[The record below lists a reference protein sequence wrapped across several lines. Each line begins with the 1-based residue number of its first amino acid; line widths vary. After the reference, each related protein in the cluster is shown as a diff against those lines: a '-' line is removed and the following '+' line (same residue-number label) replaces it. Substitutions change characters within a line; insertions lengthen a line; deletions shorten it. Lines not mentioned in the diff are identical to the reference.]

1 MAVVNQQDTYQRL
14 DKRIASKIE
23 DGDLEV
29 SLSPIIK
36 NNLKFGSREYQTEA
50 FTALDYYLNNSK
62 LRARPSQVLFH
73 MATGSGKTLIMA
85 GAILEL
91 YIMGYRNFIFFVNTD
106 TIIRK
111 TKENFLNPKSSK
123 YLFKEVINING
134 VNVSINE
141 VNSFESTNEEDI
153 SILFSTIQGLHIK
166 LNNPRENSI
175 TFDDFVDRKV
185 VLISDEAHH
194 INALTKKT
202 LTAQEKEVSN
212 NWENTVDR
220 IFHSNPDNIMMEFT
234 ATLELSHPNIAAKF
248 NNKLLY
254 DYPLAKFRED
264 KYSKEVKTNQI
275 DFEPIQRALV
285 AIIISQYKKKVFAS
299 NGVLAKPV
307 VMLKSKT
314 TAESAIMEEKFI
326 SSIKNLN
333 DDKLKE
339 IIKLDNEVLSE
350 AMKYFES
357 LNISYQGLI
366 DELKEDFSED
376 KVISVNSKNDT
387 DEKQITI
394 NSLEDIDNEYRAIF
408 AVDKLNEGWDVLNL
422 FDIVRL
428 YDTRDGKAGTLGK
441 TTVQEAQ
448 LIGRGARYFPYRLS
462 EEQDLDKRKYDD
474 DVTNTLRICETLHY
488 HCSHNPRYIT
498 ELNQALRQIGLFPD
512 EKVEVDLYLKD
523 DFKETNFYRNGF
535 ILLNKKVLNNPKALL
550 EYQEPDITKKYT
562 YALRTNRSAVN
573 TIFDDAGNRQNRVAA
588 NYMNTHKLSVW
599 DKTIILKG
607 LNKIPF
613 YNFES
618 IRRYFPS
625 IKSMLHFVTDVNYFG
640 GISVDVTGLEKDT
653 KELAAHQKLDI
664 VIDIANKIANEITTK
679 FGEYRGTKS
688 FYREPVRKH
697 FKNKKLSFSINKG
710 AEAETGKP
718 TMRHDINPKFYVDL
732 NKADWYVFNENYGS
746 SEEKFLVKFFE
757 GQIEE
762 LREKYVDIYLL
773 RNERFFKLYRYSDAK
788 ATEPDFVL
796 FMTEKKSGEEIIF
809 QLFIEPKGNHL
820 LYTDQWKEDFLM
832 GIEDEA
838 LVELYQNQS
847 YKLIGMPFY
856 NKENR
861 ESVFEEKFKNI

>member
-29 SLSPIIK
+29 VLSPIIK

-85 GAILEL
+85 GAMLEL
-91 YIMGYRNFIFFVNTD
+91 YNMGYRNFIFFVNTD

-123 YLFKEVINING
+123 YLFKDVINING
-134 VNVSINE
+134 ANVSINE

-153 SILFSTIQGLHIK
+153 SILFSTIQGLHTK

-220 IFHSNPDNIMMEFT
+220 IFHSNPDNVMMEFT
-234 ATLELSHPNIAAKF
+234 ATLELSHPNIAAKY

-254 DYPLAKFRED
+254 DYPLSKFRED

-333 DDKLKE
+333 EDKLKE

-366 DELKEDFSED
+366 DEIKEDFSED

-535 ILLNKKVLNNPKALL
+535 ILLNKKVLNSPKTLL
-550 EYQEPDITKKYT
+550 EYQEPDITKNYT
-562 YALRTNRSAVN
+562 YALRTNRSVVN

-588 NYMNTHKLSVW
+588 NYMNTHKFNVW

-625 IKSMLHFVTDVNYFG
+625 IKSMIHFVTDTNYFG
-640 GISVDVTGLEKDT
+640 GISVDVSGLEKDT
-653 KELAAHQKLDI
+653 KELTAHQKLDI

-697 FKNKKLSFSINKG
+697 FKNKKLSFSLNKG
-710 AEAETGKP
+710 SEAETGKP

-757 GQIEE
+757 SQIEE
-762 LREKYVDIYLL
+762 LREKYEDIYLL

-809 QLFIEPKGNHL
+809 QLFIEPKGTHL
-820 LYTDQWKEDFLM
+820 LSTDSWKEDFLM
-832 GIEDEA
+832 GIEEEA
-838 LVELYQNQS
+838 VVELYQNQS

-861 ESVFEEKFKNI
+861 ESVFEERFKNI

>member
-1 MAVVNQQDTYQRL
+1 
-14 DKRIASKIE
+14 
-23 DGDLEV
+23 
-29 SLSPIIK
+29 
-36 NNLKFGSREYQTEA
+36 
-50 FTALDYYLNNSK
+50 
-62 LRARPSQVLFH
+62 

-85 GAILEL
+85 GAMLEL
-91 YIMGYRNFIFFVNTD
+91 YNMGYRNFIFFVNTD

-123 YLFKEVINING
+123 YLFKDVINING
-134 VNVSINE
+134 VNVLINE

-153 SILFSTIQGLHIK
+153 SILFSTIQGLHVK

-234 ATLELSHPNIAAKF
+234 ATLELSHPNIAAKY

-285 AIIISQYKKKVFAS
+285 ATIISQYKKKVFAS

-314 TAESAIMEEKFI
+314 TAESAIMEHKFI
-326 SSIKNLN
+326 EAIKNLN
-333 DDKLKE
+333 EESLKN
-339 IIKLDNEVLSE
+339 IIKLDNEVLVE
-350 AMKYFES
+350 AMKYFDS
-357 LNISYQGLI
+357 LNITFQGLI

-394 NSLEDIDNEYRAIF
+394 NSLEDLDNEYRAIF

-428 YDTRDGKAGTLGK
+428 YDTRDGTANSPGK

-448 LIGRGARYFPYRLS
+448 LIGRGARYFPYRLN
-462 EEQDLDKRKYDD
+462 EDQDLDKRKYDD
-474 DVTNTLRICETLHY
+474 DITNTLRICETLHY

-498 ELNQALRQIGLFPD
+498 ELNQALRQIGLFPE
-512 EKVEVDLYLKD
+512 EKVEVDLFLKD
-523 DFKETNFYRNGF
+523 DFKETKFYKSGF
-535 ILLNKKVLNNPKALL
+535 IMLNKKVLNNPKTLF
-550 EYQEPDITKKYT
+550 EYQEPDITKRYT

-573 TIFDDAGNRQNRVAA
+573 TIFDDAGNRNNRVAA
-588 NYMNTHKLSVW
+588 NYMNTHRLNVW

-607 LNKIPF
+607 LNQIPF
-613 YNFES
+613 YKFANIAKF
-618 IRRYFPS
+618 FPS
-625 IKSMLHFVTDVNYFG
+625 VNSMVDFVTNEKYFG

-653 KELAAHQKLDI
+653 KDLSAFQQLQI
-664 VIDIANKIANEITTK
+664 VIDIANKISNEISTK

-688 FYREPVRKH
+688 FYREPIRKH
-697 FKNKKLSFSINKG
+697 FKNKKLSFTVNTSPT
-710 AEAETGKP
+710 AETGKP
-718 TMRHDINPKFYVDL
+718 TMRHDIDPKYYVDL
-732 NKADWYVFNENYGS
+732 VKSDWYAFNENYGS

-757 GQIEE
+757 SQLED
-762 LREKYVDIYLL
+762 LKQKYADIYLL
-773 RNERFFKLYRYSDAK
+773 RNERFFKIYRFSDGK

-796 FMTEKKSGEEIIF
+796 FMTEKKTGEEIIY
-809 QLFIEPKGNHL
+809 QLFIEPKGNQL

-832 GIEDEA
+832 GIENDA
-838 LVELYQNQS
+838 SIELYQNQS
-847 YKLIGMPFY
+847 FRLIGMPFY
-856 NKENR
+856 NKDNR
-861 ESVFEEKFKNI
+861 EAVFEEKLKNI

>member
-1 MAVVNQQDTYQRL
+1 MSISQQDTYQRL

-62 LRARPSQVLFH
+62 LRAKPSQVLFH

-91 YIMGYRNFIFFVNTD
+91 YNMGYRNFIFFVNTD

-123 YLFKEVINING
+123 YLFKDVINING
-134 VNVSINE
+134 INVLINE
-141 VNSFESTNEEDI
+141 VSSFESTNEEDV
-153 SILFSTIQGLHIK
+153 SILFSTIQGLHTK

-202 LTAQEKEVSN
+202 LTAQEKEISVT
-212 NWENTVDR
+212 WENTVDR

-234 ATLELSHPNIAAKF
+234 ATLELSHPNIAAKY

-285 AIIISQYKKKVFAS
+285 ATIISQYKKKVFAS

-333 DDKLKE
+333 EDKLKD
-339 IIKLDNEVLSE
+339 IIKLDNEVLVE

-357 LNISYQGLI
+357 LNITYQGLI

-387 DEKQITI
+387 DDKQITI

-448 LIGRGARYFPYRLS
+448 LIGRGARYFPYKLT

-512 EKVEVDLYLKD
+512 EKVEVDLYLKE

-535 ILLNKKVLNNPKALL
+535 ILLNKKVLNNPKTLL
-550 EYQEPDITKKYT
+550 EYQEPDITKNYT

-573 TIFDDAGNRQNRVAA
+573 TIFDDAGNKQNRVAA
-588 NYMNTHKLSVW
+588 NYMNTHKLNVW

-625 IKSMLHFVTDVNYFG
+625 IKSMIHFVTDANYFG
-640 GISVDVTGLEKDT
+640 GISVDVSGLEKDT
-653 KELAAHQKLDI
+653 KELTAHQKLDI

-697 FKNKKLSFSINKG
+697 FKNKKLSFSLNKG
-710 AEAETGKP
+710 SEAETGKP

-757 GQIEE
+757 SQIEE
-762 LREKYVDIYLL
+762 LREKYEDIYLL

-809 QLFIEPKGNHL
+809 QLFIEPKGTHL
-820 LYTDQWKEDFLM
+820 LSTDSWKEDFLM
-832 GIEDEA
+832 GIEEESV
-838 LVELYQNQS
+838 VELYQNQS